1 MNFATHPI
9 VFNPIENSKDA
20 ANFVKELCEINSR
33 KELDTDILAGR
44 VFQASIRE
52 PYMKWLEK
60 NP

>member
-1 MNFATHPI
+1 MRSTTHAG
-9 VFNPIENSKDA
+9 VFWPAENSKDA
-20 ANFVKELCEINSR
+20 ANFVKELCEIDSR